1 MQPAGVYMLVMLF
14 LPEKVLYR
22 QMIMGSV
29 LGNIESLMV
38 FLILADPVYLKR
50 MTSSLSRDLNL
61 VSTSRFISHCLIF
74 FINQYY
80 PHCGFESKYAFHH
93 VAYHVQEIT
102 TMLLANLYV
111 YHLLGQTYYRLK

>member
-1 MQPAGVYMLVMLF
+1 MLVI

-29 LGNIESLMV
+29 LGNIESLML

-50 MTSSLSRDLNL
+50 MTSIVSRDLNL
-61 VSTSRFISHCLIF
+61 VSTSRFISRCLIF
-74 FINQYY
+74 FIDQYY
-80 PHCGFESKYAFHH
+80 PRCGFESKYAFHH
-93 VAYHVQEIT
+93 VAYHVQET
-102 TMLLANLYV
+102 MTMLLANPYV